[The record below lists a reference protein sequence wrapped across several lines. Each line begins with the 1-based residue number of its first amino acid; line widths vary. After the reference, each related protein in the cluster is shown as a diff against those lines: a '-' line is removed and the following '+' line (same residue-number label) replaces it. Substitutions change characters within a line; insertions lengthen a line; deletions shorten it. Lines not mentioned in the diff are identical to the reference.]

1 MSVQTKSSAVEVA
14 PARYKKHRHSYMKR
28 TTTGEKVFSVFNY
41 MILAVLGIVTLFPF
55 YIVIMKSFAPPDDFI
70 NKTIIW
76 WPSKFELTYYKFI
89 LGTKSDFMMALKN
102 SVFLVTVGT
111 ATNVVATFVAACVL
125 AQKKLPF
132 RNQIPF
138 NKLAIHTYM
147 VYVPLLA
154 RYMDLPDVVSL
165 ATPNAI
171 MVQQCTKDPLYHLYG
186 MVDAVKHI
194 QNVYETIGCPD
205 QFKGVFYDT
214 NHQFNVQMQEDAFT
228 WFDEKLK
235 S

>member
-1 MSVQTKSSAVEVA
+1 MNIQSSSDVYIPAFNEACSGFEAMLLKYICVA
-14 PARYKKHRHSYMKR
+14 GCTWPGILFHDDRKCADYLLSRNDVDTSRIGCCGLSIGGYRSAFLAALDARIKC
-28 TTTGEKVFSVFNY
+28 GV
-41 MILAVLGIVTLFPF
+41 VTDWMPTMDSLL
-55 YIVIMKSFAPPDDFI
+55 D
-70 NKTIIW
+70 
-76 WPSKFELTYYKFI
+76 
-89 LGTKSDFMMALKN
+89 
-102 SVFLVTVGT
+102 
-111 ATNVVATFVAACVL
+111 
-125 AQKKLPF
+125 
-132 RNQIPF
+132 